1 VDTDLTKNA
10 RKQVDGLHDK
20 VVDRTPQGRWGQ
32 PEDFQGIA
40 VFLASAGSD
49 FLTGT
54 SIPVDGGFSIQI

>member
-1 VDTDLTKNA
+1 MDDALLQEIISPPRGNLSVLPA
-10 RKQVDGLHDK
+10 AVL
-20 VVDRTPQGRWGQ
+20 RWQ

-40 VFLASAGSD
+40 VFLASGGSD